1 MCFPLRVLNV
11 VASVRFPT
19 VLGTVAVISVC
30 LASSIQAIENEN
42 IRAGNTSTDT
52 ESFSVAQ
59 AESRNV
65 NGIKDSE
72 SSRADPSTVPSLKDL
87 EKFKSPLRRSLA
99 LHELVSMAE
108 KKQVLELLE
117 ESNEIVPQRRRQI
130 QRLILQRLAQLDP
143 VKAYGQ
149 IQLLA
154 AHDSRHLIDSIF
166 KEWSAHSLDEAVEFA
181 SSLDDEEKSI
191 ALGGILAERT
201 DLSDEKRRQVA
212 QQLGDEGYAINLIM
226 QEKLSKPIANPEKTW
241 DEITREIEGDP
252 GQSWML
258 ATVARAWVDKSGLRV
273 LDRISNS
280 ISNSQTRQIVL
291 SSVLLRAT
299 EIDVE
304 GAFEYALK
312 YDDRPGNF
320 NSLLSLVTN
329 AWVRSDPQSAM
340 DAASQ
345 VEKFGLRRRVEESVA
360 RAWANQNPRDL
371 LSILDTLPDHLRNTA
386 TRTAISTMVNED
398 PLEASKFVASM
409 KDSLRATAAA
419 TLIGVWSSRHKDY
432 EGILDWVLNE
442 PGIADIRGLLLPTA
456 LSQVSYG
463 DPKLAMAE
471 AIKQPIKSGQSGLEA
486 SIIYYLTHNDIDSAR
501 EFLPRVRAGTT
512 RTEAYGHVGNYFLQ
526 NGETDEVFNLALELP
541 VSNRAAYF
549 QTLLHTWSQYDPS
562 GLLDSIDKL
571 PTPDSQSKAA
581 LALSAANK
589 FHRKLTKKQ
598 IETGSRYLSQE
609 DAESLES
616 GEFRSRLGW

>member
-1 MCFPLRVLNV
+1 MCLPLRILNV
-11 VASVRFPT
+11 VPPVRFPT
-19 VLGTVAVISVC
+19 VIGVSVVISVC
-30 LASSIQAIENEN
+30 LASSYQATANEN
-42 IRAGNTSTDT
+42 IRTGNTSNDT

-59 AESRNV
+59 IESRRTND
-65 NGIKDSE
+65 IKDSE
-72 SSRADPSTVPSLKDL
+72 SSRADQSTIRSLKDL
-87 EKFKSPLRRSLA
+87 EQNKSPLRRSLA
-99 LHELVSMAE
+99 LHELVSTAE

-117 ESNEIVPQRRRQI
+117 ASDEIDPQRRRQV

-143 VKAYGQ
+143 VKAYEQ
-149 IQLLA
+149 IQSLA
-154 AHDSRHLIDSIF
+154 AHDSVHLIESVF
-166 KEWSAHSLDEAVEFA
+166 KEWSAHSLEDAVEFA
-181 SSLDDEEKSI
+181 GSLEDEEKSI
-191 ALGGILAERT
+191 ALRGILAERT
-201 DLSDEKRRQVA
+201 DLTDEKRRQVA
-212 QQLGDEGYAINLIM
+212 QQLDDEGYAIHLII
-226 QEKLSKPIANPEKTW
+226 QEKLSKPIVNPEKTW

-273 LDRISNS
+273 LDRISKS
-280 ISNSQTRQIVL
+280 ISNLQTRQMVL
-291 SSVLLRAT
+291 SSVLLRAA

-320 NSLLSLVTN
+320 NSLLSVVTN
-329 AWVRSDPQSAM
+329 AWVKSDPQSAM

-360 RAWANQNPRDL
+360 RAWAIQNPRDL

-386 TRTAISTMVNED
+386 TRTAISTMVNEG

-409 KDSLRATAAA
+409 KGTLRATAAA

-432 EGILDWVLNE
+432 EGMLDWVLNE

-463 DPKLAMAE
+463 DPKLAMDE
-471 AIKQPIKSGQSGLEA
+471 ALKQPMKPGQPGLEA
-486 SIIYYLTHNDIDSAR
+486 SIIYFLTHSNIDSAR

-512 RTEAYGHVGNYFLQ
+512 QTEAYGHVGNYYLQ
-526 NGETDEVFNLALELP
+526 NGETDEVFNLAVELP

-562 GLLDSIDKL
+562 SLLDSIDKL
-571 PTPDSQSKAA
+571 PTPDSKSKAA
-581 LALSAANK
+581 LALSATNE

-598 IETGSRYLSQE
+598 LETASKYLSQE
-609 DAESLES
+609 DAESLQN